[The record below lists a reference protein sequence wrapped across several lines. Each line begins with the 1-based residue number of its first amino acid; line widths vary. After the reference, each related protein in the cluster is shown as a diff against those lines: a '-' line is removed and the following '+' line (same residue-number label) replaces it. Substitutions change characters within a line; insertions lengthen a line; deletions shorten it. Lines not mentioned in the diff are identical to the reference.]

1 MCEEWSEASTT
12 AEKQAI
18 KDKYR
23 AEQLDG
29 HQVQQWREALA
40 RNNISPKGKKAAK
53 HEVRLRGAGRLPQL
67 SEEQEAQIDQW
78 VTAQRQ
84 LRLQVLVC
92 QIQHRARLMFP
103 MCQDGVTAFKG
114 GWKWAAGFMARHRL
128 TVRLATTNKAVNT
141 PDMRKLQ
148 FHFRNK
154 LAVEYHHIDPLLIYN
169 MDETSVTLDAPGLR
183 TVDRIGAKCV
193 EIATTGHDFKR
204 VAVVICVSRGGALVT
219 PLVIR
224 SGGKTSRYFHQF
236 VWESHGGM
244 EMWVTENKK
253 AWLDSASMARWI
265 ETVYVPFIRTA
276 LSAPHCLVLRQDISH
291 THLFMDNCSVHDSD
305 VSMAA
310 MLRHNV
316 NATFFPPNCTPIL
329 QPCDQNINHI
339 FKLEYERRWRE
350 WMASYGHTA
359 DNVTRFGNPAAA
371 EKTEYMS
378 WIGQA
383 LRAIDRKVIEDSWKM
398 SCAGY
403 RRSVFHLQPA
413 LWKRVLSFLNN
424 GPAIELP
431 PDTDGKVKVV
441 SSDIEQ
447 LADVTRDRKLFT
459 AWRDFTFPAKKK
471 RKAAQVEQPVVTTS
485 TPSKRRKGRATA
497 DDDDMQDSDGDKE
510 NQPPEQPMPAAAT
523 HQPMGS

>member
-1 MCEEWSEASTT
+1 MVIHTIFLDGRIRKPTPFDQLLEAAAIPSPPIPLITPVKQLTPRRRWTLKEKVSVCEEWSEASTT

-53 HEVRLRGAGRLPQL
+53 HEVKLRGAGRLSQL

-78 VTAQRQ
+78 VTTQRQ

-92 QIQHRARLMFP
+92 QIQHKARLMFP
-103 MCQDGVTAFKG
+103 MCQDGVTAFTG

-141 PDMRKLQ
+141 PDMRKLR

-193 EIATTGHDFKR
+193 EIATTDHDFKR
-204 VAVVICVSRGGALVT
+204 VAIVICVSRGGALVT

-224 SGGKTSRYFHQF
+224 SGGKTSGYFHKF

-253 AWLDSASMARWI
+253 AWLDSASMAKWI
-265 ETVYVPFIRTA
+265 ETVYGPFIRTA

-310 MLRHNV
+310 MLSCSDV
-316 NATFFPPNCTPIL
+316 PI
-329 QPCDQNINHI
+329 
-339 FKLEYERRWRE
+339 
-350 WMASYGHTA
+350 
-359 DNVTRFGNPAAA
+359 
-371 EKTEYMS
+371 
-378 WIGQA
+378 
-383 LRAIDRKVIEDSWKM
+383 
-398 SCAGY
+398 
-403 RRSVFHLQPA
+403 
-413 LWKRVLSFLNN
+413 
-424 GPAIELP
+424 
-431 PDTDGKVKVV
+431 
-441 SSDIEQ
+441 SS
-447 LADVTRDRKLFT
+447 ACSSR
-459 AWRDFTFPAKKK
+459 
-471 RKAAQVEQPVVTTS
+471 
-485 TPSKRRKGRATA
+485 
-497 DDDDMQDSDGDKE
+497 
-510 NQPPEQPMPAAAT
+510 
-523 HQPMGS
+523 